1 MKIRSVYLSLA
12 SVIAYAAFT
21 QVADAQ
27 AQYTLTEIGYPNAS
41 YTRGAINNNGEIA
54 GVSDNRPYI
63 WRNGE
68 LIDLSSALPGNVTPV
83 AINDLGQI
91 TGQYGGKS
99 SAFLY
104 TDGVVTDLGVVK
116 YSYASNPYG
125 LNNLGEVVFVGLVF
139 PPDQPGYYHWSYIY
153 RNGTYEQVPTL
164 GGTYSK
170 AYAINDAGAA
180 AGEATLTG
188 DSQTHAIVYQNGRIT
203 DLGTLGGA
211 NSTAYDINEAGY
223 ATGRA
228 QIAGSTDAHAFLSYS
243 TAAGTRMIDLGVL
256 PGPGRQ
262 SYGEAINNLNQ
273 IVGGSEV
280 NGETHEQVAFI
291 YTDGTMWNLNKLV
304 HGRDPLRG
312 HVWLTSAHGINDNGW
327 IIAAGRD
334 SRTPNLGKIYLLKP
348 VAQ

>member
-83 AINDLGQI
+83 AINDLGEI

-280 NGETHEQVAFI
+280 NWETHEQVAFI

-312 HVWLTSAHGINDNGW
+312 HGWLTSAHGINDNGW